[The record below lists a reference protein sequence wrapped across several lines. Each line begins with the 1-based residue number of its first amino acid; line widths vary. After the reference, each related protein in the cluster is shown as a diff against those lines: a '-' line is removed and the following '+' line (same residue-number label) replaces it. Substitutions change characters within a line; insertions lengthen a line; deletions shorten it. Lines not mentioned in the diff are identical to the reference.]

1 MTRLVRRG
9 HQGDIAPHM
18 RQALSKKVLDISILQ
33 YANLNPFITP
43 QAQAVNQS
51 PLSTLT
57 TYDCWHTGRSSL
69 QSTIALITNLRALT
83 FYAPTLSHCTA
94 CDIVL
99 LLSHLTSLLS
109 KSVPLILTI
118 LSVAPCAMSWSF

>member
-18 RQALSKKVLDISILQ
+18 RQALDEKVLEISILQ

-57 TYDCWHTGRSSL
+57 TYDSWHTGRSSL
-69 QSTIALITNLRALT
+69 QSLTAPLRVLT
-83 FYAPTLSHCTA
+83 SYAPPLAQCTA
-94 CDIVL
+94 CDVVL
-99 LLSHLTSLLS
+99 LWYQLTSLLS
-109 KSVPLILTI
+109 KFVPLILTI
-118 LSVAPCAMSWSF
+118 LPVAPCAMSWSF